1 MSKFTNNFSNTI
13 SQIATLL
20 TSLEN
25 NNSEIT
31 EISDE
36 TNLLA
41 LNASIEAARAGVAG
55 RGFSVVAEEIKKL
68 VEIID
73 NVNTRMDTLAASTEE
88 IAASTDSITNISN
101 AIKNTLAKLNI

>member
-41 LNASIEAARAGVAG
+41 LNASIEAA
-55 RGFSVVAEEIKKL
+55 
-68 VEIID
+68 
-73 NVNTRMDTLAASTEE
+73 
-88 IAASTDSITNISN
+88 STDSITNISN
-101 AIKNTLAKLNI
+101 AIKNTLTKLNI